1 MRRSIWREVFKSK
14 AVFPIQHWWFILW
27 ISNTSILT

>member
-14 AVFPIQHWWFILW
+14 AVFPIQHWWIMWLQ
-27 ISNTSILT
+27 